1 MNLLDCTVTKI
12 LSQPYRQFGSWWVDV
27 EYDSWGSTGRS
38 NLMFRTEEGARAVAV
53 GHVFQS

>member
-1 MNLLDCTVTKI
+1 MNLLDCAVTKI

-27 EYDSWGSTGRS
+27 EYDSWGSTGRT
-38 NLMFRTEEGARAVAV
+38 NLMFRTEEGARSVTI